1 MVLSH
6 TEDPPL
12 DWRTAVASRRPPLAA
27 LIPGIDALSLIGGV
41 SLMRQLDRL
50 GLAYAVL
57 TFLVL
62 MATGSHRARINPLV
76 GDDVPSLLGRLA
88 IPVVV
93 IAPFLG
99 PDVYLAH
106 FVRMSPVVIGF
117 VLFGRMISYKLVRE
131 ARAIGLVHEP
141 TLIVGAGSLGVKA
154 ATTLQDHPEFG
165 LVPIG
170 FLDSFDDAGLP
181 LPILGE
187 VDELD
192 SVVRQFSVSRVI
204 VAFGAAREPQMV
216 PIIRA
221 CDRLPVEVHVMP
233 RFFELGVAR
242 EGPFTDDLWGIP
254 LVRLRR
260 SALRTAAWRTKR
272 AFDLIFGSILLVLSA
287 PIFAA
292 VAAAVRFSSP
302 GPIFFR
308 QRRMGQRGEVF
319 EMLKFRT
326 LQVNDD
332 ADTTWNVAQDE
343 RRTKVGRLI
352 RKLSIDELPQLL
364 NVLKGEMSLVGPRPE
379 RPYFVDQFR
388 VAVPG
393 YDDRHR
399 VPAGMTGWAQVHGL
413 RGDTSIKDRAVFDN
427 HYVENWSLWRD
438 LVILIRTVGT
448 AVDIGMAEGR
458 ADHRAGAENL
468 LRLELGTG
476 DLAVLASQEDPEK
489 AELLFETLP
498 PDSFS

>member
-1 MVLSH
+1 
-6 TEDPPL
+6 
-12 DWRTAVASRRPPLAA
+12 LAA

-41 SLMRQLDRL
+41 SLMAQLDGL
-50 GLAYAVL
+50 GLTYAVL

-62 MATGSHRARINPLV
+62 MCTGSHRARINPLV
-76 GDDVPSLLGRLA
+76 GDDIPTLLGRLA
-88 IPVVV
+88 VPVLV
-93 IAPFLG
+93 IAPFIG
-99 PDVYLAH
+99 SYVDLAH

-117 VLFGRMISYKLVRE
+117 VLFGRTISYKLVRE
-131 ARAIGLVHEP
+131 ARAVGLVNEP
-141 TLIVGAGSLGVKA
+141 TLIVGAGTLGVKA

-170 FLDSFDDAGLP
+170 FLDSFDDSGLP

-187 VDELD
+187 VGELE
-192 SVVRQFSVSRVI
+192 SVVRTYDVSRVI

-233 RFFELGVAR
+233 RFFELGVAK
-242 EGPFTDDLWGIP
+242 EGSFTDDLWGIP

-260 SALRTAAWRTKR
+260 SALRTVAWRTKR
-272 AFDLIFGSILLVLSA
+272 VFDLIFGSVLLVMSA

-292 VAAAVRFSSP
+292 AAAAVRLSSP

-308 QRRMGQRGEVF
+308 QRRTGQRGEVF

-332 ADTTWNVAQDE
+332 ADTTWNVANDE
-343 RRTKVGRLI
+343 RRTKVGRLM
-352 RKLSIDELPQLL
+352 RRLSIDELPQLL
-364 NVLKGEMSLVGPRPE
+364 NVLRGEMSLVGPRPE

-427 HYVENWSLWRD
+427 HYVENWSLWKD
-438 LVILIRTVGT
+438 LVILARTVGT
-448 AVDIGMAEGR
+448 VVNLGVAESSWSHAAR
-458 ADHRAGAENL
+458 AEEG
-468 LRLELGTG
+468 LRVELGSAG
-476 DLAVLASQEDPEK
+476 HAQLPSEAKPEER
-489 AELLFETLP
+489 AELLVEPVP
-498 PDSFS
+498 PDVVS